1 MEGRNSLEATRDDRN
16 FLDSPSRQD
25 VTANVALA
33 VRRFR
38 LKLLRRAPIGRS
50 PFAHSPPYQSNPA
63 DLLHRVQ
70 QNFLQLLVYRK
81 PVAAD
86 FDGAKNVRPT
96 WMPLTGRFPI
106 HQHFG
111 EIEKRH
117 AIDTI

>member
-33 VRRFR
+33 GPRFR
-38 LKLLRRAPIGRS
+38 LNILHRAPIGRS

-70 QNFLQLLVYRK
+70 QNFFQLITYRK

-86 FDGAKNVRPT
+86 FDGAKNVGPT

-106 HQHFG
+106 HQPVAATR
-111 EIEKRH
+111 ERH
-117 AIDTI
+117 VR